1 MGLQIESRPS
11 DSPHIERVW
20 RSRSSGVDQMTSVA
34 VSQWDL
40 VIWEQNGQVNVTV
53 QGPESAASQAPVPED
68 ATFFGIV
75 FSLGTSMPHLPI
87 NQLVNSAAPIPDV
100 TRRSF
105 WLKGSAW
112 HLPNYEN
119 AEMFVRRMARE
130 DVLVCDPIVGEVLR
144 GGATDVSERTIQRR
158 FAAATGLTRGTI
170 RQIQRARQAA
180 VLIQEGVPTHHVDPP
195 ARILRPTAPGAV
207 VGPLRGA
214 DSDAVEHPGS
224 GGAAVAS
231 VQDLEPC
238 ALLTSQGAAIGQ
250 PGSIRAARCRW
261 TSRARSVIRGGSHL
275 A

>member
-158 FAAATGLTRGTI
+158 FAAATGLRRGTI

-180 VLIQEGVPTHHVDPP
+180 VLIQEGVPTHHV
-195 ARILRPTAPGAV
+195 I
-207 VGPLRGA
+207 
-214 DSDAVEHPGS
+214 H
-224 GGAAVAS
+224 
-231 VQDLEPC
+231 
-238 ALLTSQGAAIGQ
+238 LLGYFDQ
-250 PGSIRAARCRW
+250 PHL
-261 TSRARSVIRGGSHL
+261 ARSL
-275 A
+275 ARYVGRTATQLSTRDPVEPLSLLYKTSSPVLS